1 MTDLDVRPEQP
12 EPIEP
17 GKTSLLHRLY
27 HGETHFDFVGK
38 RRIGFM
44 ISGVLILISL
54 LSLFTRGLNLG
65 IEFDGGVAW
74 EVPAANTSVDETR
87 STLERFGVS
96 DAKIQTLRG
105 SGGERIRAQA
115 GPQTGATSSG
125 VRQAL
130 AENAEVDLGDV
141 SFTSIGPTWGDE
153 ITRKGTPGARLLL
166 PGDHALHH
174 DPLRVAHGCRRT
186 RRCRPRRH
194 HQRRRLLGVRLRGE
208 PGDGHRVPHDPRFL
222 ALRHHRGVRQ
232 GAREQPSHPG
242 HGPRHVRRCR
252 EPEHEPGDGPLA
264 QHLDLRGV
272 AGAVAAH
279 RGVDH
284 DGRDGAAGV
293 LAGASRRSDHRCVLL
308 DLHRHADPRGAEGA
322 RASVPRVEGT
332 VRQHHGPV
340 DAAGRDQRW
349 RRWALPPRPF
359 ARQSAAASPAP
370 GSAPAAS
377 PGTALGHPPRPRKK
391 KKR

>member
-12 EPIEP
+12 DPIEP
-17 GKTSLLHRLY
+17 REAGLLHRLY

-38 RRIGFM
+38 RRIGFI

-54 LSLFTRGLNLG
+54 LSLFTRELNLG

-130 AENAEVDLGDV
+130 AENAQVDIGEV

-153 ITRKGTPGARLLL
+153 ITRKALRALVFFFIAITLYITIRFEWRMALAALAAVVHDVLISVGVYSIFGFEVSPATVIAFLTILGFSLYDTIVVFDKVHENSRRILATGRATYGDVVNLSMNQVMARSLNTSICAVLPVLSLLIVGSILMGAT
-166 PGDHALHH
+166 ALQ
-174 DPLRVAHGCRRT
+174 G
-186 RRCRPRRH
+186 
-194 HQRRRLLGVRLRGE
+194 
-208 PGDGHRVPHDPRFL
+208 FSL
-222 ALRHHRGVRQ
+222 ALLVGLIT
-232 GAREQPSHPG
+232 GAYSSIFIATPILALLKE
-242 HGPRHVRRCR
+242 R
-252 EPEHEPGDGPLA
+252 EPRYRALKERYGSTTILSTLPA
-264 QHLDLRGV
+264 
-272 AGAVAAH
+272 ATAVATV
-279 RGVDH
+279 GT
-284 DGRDGAAGV
+284 AASPV
-293 LAGASRRSDHRCVLL
+293 RTTPSAAS
-308 DLHRHADPRGAEGA
+308 
-322 RASVPRVEGT
+322 
-332 VRQHHGPV
+332 
-340 DAAGRDQRW
+340 AAPG
-349 RRWALPPRPF
+349 
-359 ARQSAAASPAP
+359 AASPA
-370 GSAPAAS
+370 GT
-377 PGTALGHPPRPRKK
+377 GTALGHPPRPRKK